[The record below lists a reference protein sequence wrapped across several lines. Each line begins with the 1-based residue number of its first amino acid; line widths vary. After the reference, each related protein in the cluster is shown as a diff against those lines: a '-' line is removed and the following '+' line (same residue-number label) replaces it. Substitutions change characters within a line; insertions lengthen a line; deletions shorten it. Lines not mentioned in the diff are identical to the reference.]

1 MMGPVES
8 ASSVVSVSVRGEGG
22 GGSSKGEGGGGDK
35 ITRVGS
41 SSTLKSVMPSAA
53 VAEAAVPRLEES
65 VLCTA
70 AAVVEAGTAM
80 LAMMST
86 LAAVMV
92 IETDEA
98 STPAL
103 SAIWRLSSSRR
114 WSV

>member
-1 MMGPVES
+1 MNALARFS
-8 ASSVVSVSVRGEGG
+8 AIMNPQNLIMIVSLIIRC
-22 GGSSKGEGGGGDK
+22 
-35 ITRVGS
+35 IMR
-41 SSTLKSVMPSAA
+41 LLAFQCSAA

-65 VLCTA
+65 VVCTA